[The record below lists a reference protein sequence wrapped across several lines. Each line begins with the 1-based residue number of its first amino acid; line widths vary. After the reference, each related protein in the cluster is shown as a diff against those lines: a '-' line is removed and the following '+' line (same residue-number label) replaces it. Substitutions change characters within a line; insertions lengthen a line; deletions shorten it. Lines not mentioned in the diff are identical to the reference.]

1 MNTINNHSETLRKKS
16 KIILLI
22 ISFAQFIIALDYSI
36 VYIAL
41 PSIAESFELSPAI
54 GQWIVTSYGLLFAG
68 FLLLGGRLS
77 DRYGDGKVF
86 IISTSAFGIASLLG
100 GLSYNAELL
109 LLSRGI
115 QGLSAAAM
123 QPAIISLISSHF
135 KEGDERTK
143 SLSIWGAVGAS
154 GLVMGVVFGGIFTE
168 ISWRIIFLIN
178 VPLIVVCIIFG
189 KKYLKNH
196 SIEKSSSIPVASS
209 IIGTTMVLS
218 LVLSM
223 TLFAENQNPN
233 LNILTFATAGLVL
246 LFFLTEKHSNRPLID
261 RNIRSIPNLRIGCA
275 ASALYMAGVG
285 TEFYAVTTSLQSLH
299 GMSPLSTSV
308 MFLPL
313 SIFIIIGN
321 ILAGKLS
328 SKYSSGKV
336 LFWGFGT
343 AFIGIL
349 LIAHT
354 LDHKNWLFYFVAG
367 LIVSGLGHG
376 MIYTSKF
383 ALGIRGIPESQKG
396 AASSLMVTSQYTSGA
411 IALALL
417 VIVLNSN
424 DETEALSY
432 QTGFVLLAL
441 FCIIGCVVSLFD
453 DKLNVKDS

>member
-1 MNTINNHSETLRKKS
+1 MDTIQKTNEALRKKA

-77 DRYGDGKVF
+77 DSYGDGKVF
-86 IISTSAFGIASLLG
+86 IASTAVFGTASLLG

-135 KEGDERTK
+135 KEGNERAK
-143 SLSIWGAVGAS
+143 ALSTWGAVGAS

-168 ISWRIIFLIN
+168 FSWRIIFLIN
-178 VPLIVVCIIFG
+178 VPLVAICILLG
-189 KKYLKNH
+189 KKYLKNY
-196 SIEKSSSIPVASS
+196 SIEKQSSIPIFSS
-209 IIGTTMVLS
+209 IIGTAMVLS
-218 LVLSM
+218 LVLLM
-223 TLFAENQNPN
+223 TLFAESKNQN
-233 LNILTFATAGLVL
+233 LNILSFATVGLIL
-246 LFFLTEKHSNRPLID
+246 LFFLTEKYSNRPLID
-261 RNIRSIPNLRIGCA
+261 RNIRNIPNLRIGCA

-285 TEFYAVTTSLQSLH
+285 TEFYAVTTSLQSL
-299 GMSPLSTSV
+299 

-328 SKYSSGKV
+328 SKYSSGKI

-354 LDHKNWLFYFVAG
+354 LDHEDWIFYFVAG

-383 ALGIRGIPESQKG
+383 AVGIRGIPENQKG

-417 VIVLNSN
+417 VIVFNTDN
-424 DETEALSY
+424 EITTLSY
-432 QTGFVLLAL
+432 QVGFVLLAL

-453 DKLNVKDS
+453 VNWRVKDA

>member
-1 MNTINNHSETLRKKS
+1 MDTIQQTNETLRKKA
-16 KIILLI
+16 KFILLI

-41 PSIAESFELSPAI
+41 PSIAESFELSPAV

-77 DRYGDGKVF
+77 DSYGDGKVF
-86 IISTSAFGIASLLG
+86 IASTAVFGTASLLG

-135 KEGDERTK
+135 KEGNERAK
-143 SLSIWGAVGAS
+143 ALSTWGAVGAS

-168 ISWRIIFLIN
+168 FSWRIIFLIN
-178 VPLIVVCIIFG
+178 VPLVAICILLG
-189 KKYLKNH
+189 KKYLKNY
-196 SIEKSSSIPVASS
+196 SIEKQSSIPIFSS
-209 IIGTTMVLS
+209 IIGTAMVLS
-218 LVLSM
+218 LVLLM
-223 TLFAENQNPN
+223 TLFAESKNPN
-233 LNILTFATAGLVL
+233 LNILSFTTVGLIL
-246 LFFLTEKHSNRPLID
+246 LFFLTEKYSNRPLID
-261 RNIRSIPNLRIGCA
+261 RNIRNITNLRIGCA

-299 GMSPLSTSV
+299 SMSPLSTAV

-328 SKYSSGKV
+328 SKYSSGKI

-354 LDHKNWLFYFVAG
+354 LDHEDWIFYFVAG

-383 ALGIRGIPESQKG
+383 AVGIRGIPENQKG

-417 VIVLNSN
+417 VIVFNTDN
-424 DETEALSY
+424 ETTTLSY
-432 QTGFVLLAL
+432 QAGFVLLAL

-453 DKLNVKDS
+453 VNWRVKDA